1 VLSRVFSLPARPS
14 GLSTPGRPLLGLA
27 SRSECSSDPVSPVS
41 LARPRLAVGPFLG
54 LAVLMDRTPPHAY
67 ACDDASL
74 RVRPPSRVL
83 TTRPSRAD
91 QAASSSP
98 ELRFPTAHE
107 GSEVHLTRALPTR
120 FVPPSG
126 FGYPRDGLLP
136 SIPRRLCFAPAA
148 LMGFTLRSFALS
160 KGYRGISARMSPRT
174 VSPVGAPAAVALGRP
189 NRPRFPG
196 FDPFESP

>member
-1 VLSRVFSLPARPS
+1 VLSRVFSLPARQS
-14 GLSTPGRPLLGLA
+14 GLSTPGRPLLDLA

-83 TTRPSRAD
+83 TARPSRAD

-107 GSEVHLTRALPTR
+107 GSEVHFTRALPAR

-126 FGYPRDGLLP
+126 FGYPPGGLLP
-136 SIPRRLCFAPAA
+136 PSPCRPFFVPTA
-148 LMGFTLRSFALS
+148 LLGFPLRSVPLPESRTAFPPHSHPPAVSSERCSWCETPSRHAGPRLLGFVLS
-160 KGYRGISARMSPRT
+160 
-174 VSPVGAPAAVALGRP
+174 
-189 NRPRFPG
+189 
-196 FDPFESP
+196 ESP